1 MRKITSSR
9 GNWWTPPSYEL
20 QLYKPFHCNL
30 TNEIKLL
37 CLSGLRYFR
46 YTFLDRFER
55 KNKNPTST
63 LSKESSDTKIHTSS
77 SSLNLTKIFGL
88 SIRSILTKFSIEYF
102 QVTRYILHE
111 QSDKKNRHCSSTQFT
126 DRLNGPKT
134 EGAEQSKARMMNEIL
149 LVSDRH
155 LR

>member
-1 MRKITSSR
+1 MRKITNSR
-9 GNWWTPPSYEL
+9 GNWWTPLFYEL

-30 TNEIKLL
+30 AKEIKLL
-37 CLSGLRYFR
+37 CLSDLRHFR
-46 YTFLDRFER
+46 YTFLNRFER
-55 KNKNPTST
+55 KHKNPTST

-77 SSLNLTKIFGL
+77 SSLNLTKMFGL
-88 SIRSILTKFSIEYF
+88 SIRSILTKCSIQYF
-102 QVTRYILHE
+102 QVARYILHE
-111 QSDKKNRHCSSTQFT
+111 QSGKKNRHCSSTQFT

-134 EGAEQSKARMMNEIL
+134 GGAEQSKTRMMNEIL